1 MKENGKIT
9 GNAVLIA
16 TLYVFLTAVLLFA
29 LIYNKIA
36 PERNQI
42 GDEKECIYL
51 QNWSIVSQGE
61 RVDKVTLPVSI
72 PTDEEGYVAIER
84 MLPDVLDETDSL
96 LIYGHRTSVAVY
108 IEEEE
113 RAFLD
118 TSGTRLFGKTTPEA
132 MLVVDL
138 NPEDSGKS
146 LVIRYHGD
154 GSEDELTVRS
164 VIYGT
169 RENIYG
175 YLSHKYVPS
184 LIFVFMIA
192 AVGVVL
198 LIAGVF
204 FNMLRDWRNN
214 FGYLGTSG
222 ILTAFMQIAGNEVR
236 QLFFS
241 NLTAMEFIK
250 TTLIL
255 ILFVPMAL
263 MINSIQRKRYNL
275 LYIGIS
281 VLMLTNAAICVILQ
295 FLHIGNIYD
304 MMKFY
309 YGLACVFIALVTVT
323 LVKDVRAGYGKELKA
338 LIVATVVLVVFGV
351 LSVILMNIPSFS
363 DQTSPSIIYNIGYFF
378 YVGIIG
384 FSDIGELIRKNRERD
399 QAVYASQAKSAFLA
413 NMSHEIR
420 TPINGILGMNEMV
433 IRESQEERIRNYA
446 YQVQDSGN
454 VLLSLVNDILDFSR
468 IESGKMEIIPV
479 EYRMSTVLNDLIN
492 MISIRAEKKNLTLNL
507 NIQEDIPDGLYGD
520 EVRLRQVITNLLTN
534 AVKYTE
540 KGQITL
546 HMYGKKISEQEIE
559 LEVAVSDTGK
569 GIKAEDKERLFSAF
583 ERLEE
588 KENRSIEGTGLGL
601 ALCSRILNKMGSEL
615 TFESIYGKGS
625 VFSFK
630 VRQEIRENM
639 PIGDFKK
646 RYKQSLGKR
655 KAHMAKFKAP
665 EARILA
671 VDDNA
676 VNLRVL
682 VGLLRTTQ
690 MQIDT
695 AAGGAEALQLMQ
707 SNTYHLLLLDHL
719 MPDMDGIE
727 TLQRA
732 REAGFNMPAIALT
745 ANAIAGAKES
755 YIRAGFDD
763 YLSKPLNADG
773 LESMIMKY
781 LAPELVEQ
789 S

>member
-1 MKENGKIT
+1 MKYIGEIS
-9 GNAVLIA
+9 GNKVLIGVLCGFLA
-16 TLYVFLTAVLLFA
+16 VVLAFTILYVR
-29 LIYNKIA
+29 IA
-36 PERNQI
+36 PEENQI
-42 GDEKECIYL
+42 GDKEKCTYL
-51 QNWSIVSQGE
+51 QNWSVVSQGE
-61 RVDKVTLPVSI
+61 RVDTVTLPISI
-72 PTDEEGYVAIER
+72 PTDEDGYVVIER
-84 MLPDVLDETDSL
+84 MLPDVLDETDSV
-96 LIYGHRTSVAVY
+96 LIYGHRTSIEVYVEDEKRAV
-108 IEEEE
+108 
-113 RAFLD
+113 LD
-118 TSGTRLFGKTTPEA
+118 TFGTRLFGETTPEA

-138 NPEDSGKS
+138 DEADSGKS
-146 LVIRYHGD
+146 LVIRYHGNGD
-154 GSEDELTVRS
+154 EDELTIRS

-175 YLSHKYVPS
+175 YLNHKYVPS

-192 AVGVVL
+192 AVGIVLVV
-198 LIAGVF
+198 AGIF
-204 FNMLRDWRNN
+204 FTKFRDWNSN
-214 FGYLGTSG
+214 FGYLGISA
-222 ILTAFMQIAGNEVR
+222 ILTAVMQISGNEVR

-250 TTLIL
+250 STLMFVL
-255 ILFVPMAL
+255 LVPMAL
-263 MINSIQRKRYNL
+263 MFNSIQRKRYRILYYAASILFL
-275 LYIGIS
+275 L
-281 VLMLTNAAICVILQ
+281 NATICVTLQ
-295 FLHIGNIYD
+295 LMHIEDIYD
-304 MMKFY
+304 MTKIY
-309 YGLACVFIALVTVT
+309 YCMAIVFVILVAVT
-323 LVKDVRAGYGKELKA
+323 LVKDCRAGFGKELKT
-338 LIVATVVLVVFGV
+338 LISAVGVLVVFVVVSTV
-351 LSVILMNIPSFS
+351 LMYIPRFS
-363 DQTSPSIIYNIGYFF
+363 DQSSPSIIYNAGFF
-378 YVGIIG
+378 LYVGIIG
-384 FSDIGELIRKNRERD
+384 FSDLGELIRQTRERE

-433 IRESQEERIRNYA
+433 IRESQEERIRSYA

-454 VLLSLVNDILDFSR
+454 ILLSLVNDILDFSR

-492 MISIRAEKKNLTLNL
+492 MVSIRAEKKNLTLNL

-546 HMYGKKISEQEIE
+546 HMYGKKISGREIE

-569 GIKAEDKERLFSAF
+569 GIREQDRERLFNAF

-588 KENRSIEGTGLGL
+588 KENRGIEGTGLGL
-601 ALCSRILNKMGSEL
+601 ALCSRILKMMNSEL
-615 TFESIYGKGS
+615 KVESVYGQGS
-625 VFSFK
+625 VFSFY
-630 VRQEIRENM
+630 VIQEIREDV

-655 KAHMAKFKAP
+655 KAHMAQFKAP
-665 EARILA
+665 KARILA

-682 VGLLRTTQ
+682 TGLLRTTQ

-695 AAGGAEALQLMQ
+695 ATGGAEALQLMQ
-707 SNTYHLLLLDHL
+707 NNTYHLLLLDHL

-727 TLQRA
+727 TLNRA
-732 REAGFNMPAIALT
+732 REAGFDTPAIALT

-781 LAPELVEQ
+781 LPPELIEK
-789 S
+789 